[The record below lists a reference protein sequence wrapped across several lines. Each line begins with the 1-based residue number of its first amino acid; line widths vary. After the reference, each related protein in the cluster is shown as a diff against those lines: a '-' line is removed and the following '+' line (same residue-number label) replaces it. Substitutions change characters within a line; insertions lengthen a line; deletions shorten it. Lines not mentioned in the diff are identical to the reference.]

1 MSIESYDKA
10 HKLALKQFRSD
21 SSKGI
26 YPYLQVLDEIL
37 SYTNTAAEIELGLTD
52 IPLEL
57 IAGTKSAGRT
67 NAFASNFMPL
77 LPDHSEFAIKW
88 SSLYDTHI
96 REGIR
101 DPVIVYE
108 FMNRFYVAEGN
119 KRVSILKY
127 CDAVTVSAYVTRII
141 PQKNNSKEAK
151 VYYEYLDFYKLTQ
164 VNYLYFT
171 QPGSYKKLLRITGKA
186 PEHIWTEEEKEDF
199 HSAFYRFLEAFE
211 KGGGKKLSLSSGD
224 AFLVY
229 LDLYGYEDFLQKSF
243 REIQKEVEKIWHLFL
258 VFPNKPEIKLVMNSK
273 ELPDKKTLLGRIL
286 PQNVLPLKIAFI
298 HCKTK
303 TTSTWTYGHELGR
316 AHIEKVFGQQI
327 HVETY
332 FGADS
337 KEKAKE
343 CFEQAISHDC
353 SIIFTTSPRLLPASL
368 QYAAKYPKLKILNC
382 SLNSNC
388 GHLRTYYGRLYEAKF
403 LIGVIAGIMAQTS
416 HIGYIADYPI
426 YGMIANINAFALGAQ
441 MVNPDAKIHLEWSTR
456 QNFSPDSILNNTD
469 ISFVSGQDL
478 IIPDKET
485 KQFGLYQTGNSDPDH
500 LAMAVWNWGSFY
512 EKVIRSILNGTWK
525 QKPQMDKDSSI
536 NYWWGMS
543 SGMIDVLYSSRIPSG
558 TRQLLNLLKKSICS
572 EDFHP
577 FAGTIFSQDGLVHKS
592 DADSITPDQ
601 IITMDWLAE
610 NIIGSIPSIE
620 ELTKDA
626 QSVVL
631 LQGVTKTMKGTDTE

>member
-127 CDAVTVSAYVTRII
+127 CDAVTVSAYVTRIS

-229 LDLYGYEDFLQKSF
+229 LDLYGYEDFL
-243 REIQKEVEKIWHLFL
+243 
-258 VFPNKPEIKLVMNSK
+258 
-273 ELPDKKTLLGRIL
+273 
-286 PQNVLPLKIAFI
+286 
-298 HCKTK
+298 
-303 TTSTWTYGHELGR
+303 
-316 AHIEKVFGQQI
+316 
-327 HVETY
+327 
-332 FGADS
+332 
-337 KEKAKE
+337 
-343 CFEQAISHDC
+343 
-353 SIIFTTSPRLLPASL
+353 
-368 QYAAKYPKLKILNC
+368 
-382 SLNSNC
+382 
-388 GHLRTYYGRLYEAKF
+388 
-403 LIGVIAGIMAQTS
+403 
-416 HIGYIADYPI
+416 
-426 YGMIANINAFALGAQ
+426 
-441 MVNPDAKIHLEWSTR
+441 
-456 QNFSPDSILNNTD
+456 
-469 ISFVSGQDL
+469 
-478 IIPDKET
+478 
-485 KQFGLYQTGNSDPDH
+485 
-500 LAMAVWNWGSFY
+500 
-512 EKVIRSILNGTWK
+512 
-525 QKPQMDKDSSI
+525 
-536 NYWWGMS
+536 
-543 SGMIDVLYSSRIPSG
+543 
-558 TRQLLNLLKKSICS
+558 
-572 EDFHP
+572 
-577 FAGTIFSQDGLVHKS
+577 
-592 DADSITPDQ
+592 
-601 IITMDWLAE
+601 
-610 NIIGSIPSIE
+610 
-620 ELTKDA
+620 
-626 QSVVL
+626 
-631 LQGVTKTMKGTDTE
+631 